1 MKRNVYLDY
10 TATTFVSDEVLTEML
25 PTFSTTFANPNSSHN
40 FGRESLDFVDKARD
54 RVANA
59 INANASEIYFTSGG
73 TEANNWAIF
82 GLAFANKAKGNHIIT
97 SQIEHHSVLD
107 TCKKLETMGFKVTY
121 LPVDE
126 KGLVNI
132 AELLHVINEKTI
144 LVSIMTANN
153 EIGTIQNISAISKIA
168 HERNVLFHTDAVQA
182 IGSVPLDVKQ
192 IGIDALSLSAHK
204 LYGPK
209 GAGALYVRK
218 GVKIENLIHGGN
230 QESGKRGG
238 TLNVPSIVGFG
249 KAVETACRDCT
260 INNKKIKSL
269 KEYFVS
275 RVKKE
280 IDDVIVNGHP
290 YQTLPG
296 VINISFNYIEGEA
309 LMLLLDLEG
318 IAVSTGSAC
327 STGSKE
333 PSHVLRAIG
342 LPNAV
347 AQGSIRFSI
356 GKLTTKDELDYVVE
370 VLKTKV
376 KKLREISP
384 LNKKSKI
391 GGSCACTRTK

>member
-25 PTFSTTFANPNSSHN
+25 PVFSTNFANPSSTHH
-40 FGRESLDFVDKARD
+40 FGREALSFVDKARD

-59 INANASEIYFTSGG
+59 INADSTEIYFTSGG
-73 TEANNWAIF
+73 TESNNWALM
-82 GLAFANKAKGNHIIT
+82 GLALANKSKGNHIVT
-97 SQIEHHSVLD
+97 SQVEHHSVLD

-132 AELLHVINEKTI
+132 AELLHVINEKTV

-182 IGSVPLDVKQ
+182 IGAVPLDVKN
-192 IGIDALSLSAHK
+192 IGIDAMSMSSHK
-204 LYGPK
+204 IYGPK
-209 GAGALYVRK
+209 GSGALYIKK
-218 GVKIENLIHGGN
+218 GVKIENLINGGN
-230 QESGKRGG
+230 QENGKRGG
-238 TLNVPSIVGFG
+238 TLNVPAIVGFG
-249 KAVETACRDCT
+249 KAIEIACRDCT
-260 INNKKIKSL
+260 INNKKIKAL
-269 KEYFVS
+269 KEYFVN
-275 RVKKE
+275 RVKNE
-280 IDDVIVNGHP
+280 IEDVTINGHH

-296 VINISFNYIEGEA
+296 LVNISFNFVEGEA

-327 STGSKE
+327 SAGNKE
-333 PSHVLRAIG
+333 SSHVLHAIG
-342 LPNAV
+342 LPKAIV
-347 AQGSIRFSI
+347 QGGIRFSI
-356 GKLTTKDELDYVVE
+356 GKATTKDEIDYVVD
-370 VLKTKV
+370 VLKAKV

-384 LNKKSKI
+384 LNKKSKL
-391 GGSCACTRTK
+391 GGSCSCTQTK